1 MKWGNNKKDFNESY
15 TKKELNLF
23 KWQVG
28 DLVRMLS
35 ENKINENEKLSDER
49 ELMLMAVKNSYDH
62 GRIELL
68 QELKKDKVPINL
80 YKYYRG

>member
-1 MKWGNNKKDFNESY
+1 MKAIQ
-15 TKKELNLF
+15 KKELNLF